1 MTRANRIS
9 NVISILIVALLVL
22 LVIQSFMFRAAATQ
36 TVLLGVLAGLM
47 AVVVMQSARW
57 ASDNSVE
64 YKTVPVGAINESTL
78 QECGKEGW
86 RLVCVDT
93 SGAGYIFTR

>member
-1 MTRANRIS
+1 MTRPNLIS
-9 NVISILIVALLVL
+9 NIISLLIVGLLVL
-22 LVIQSFMFRAAATQ
+22 LVVQSFMLGTAATQ

-57 ASDNSVE
+57 SSGNSVE
-64 YKTVPVGAINESTL
+64 YKMIPAGKLNESTL

-93 SGAGYIFTR
+93 SGASYIFTR